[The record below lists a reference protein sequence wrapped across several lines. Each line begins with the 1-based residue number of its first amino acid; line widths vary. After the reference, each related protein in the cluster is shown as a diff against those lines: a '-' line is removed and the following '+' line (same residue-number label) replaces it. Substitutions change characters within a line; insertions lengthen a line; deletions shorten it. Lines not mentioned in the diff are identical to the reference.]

1 MAARGT
7 PKPRRPELASRRR
20 ARKTPTNLSLRTD
33 LVQRAKALA
42 LNLSSVVESA
52 IEKAIVEAEQA
63 QWLAENEAAIDY
75 YNTFVDKHGLFG
87 EEFRQF

>member
-1 MAARGT
+1 M
-7 PKPRRPELASRRR
+7 
-20 ARKTPTNLSLRTD
+20 
-33 LVQRAKALA
+33 
-42 LNLSSVVESA
+42 ESA